1 MTGFRALA
9 TFRSRPV
16 ADISVVCEAQPQ
28 GIRTLN
34 NFEFFW
40 AFYGLLL
47 GLAVAELLGAFAALL
62 RESEPPRLGV
72 VTPLLGLLILL
83 EMLANYVDARSMFRE
98 VGVSLA
104 DFAVPTFIGLLYYVA
119 AVIIVPRRLSEWVS
133 LDDYF
138 DKRRRWI
145 VGTLL
150 LANATVSAA
159 IIPTAWLSH
168 FSESGVWVAAYAV
181 QVGSLLGAY
190 TFLLLTRSRRL
201 SVVAIL
207 FLMVWYFV
215 FYGPLRIAETI
226 VAAVG

>member
-1 MTGFRALA
+1 M
-9 TFRSRPV
+9 
-16 ADISVVCEAQPQ
+16 
-28 GIRTLN
+28 N

-47 GLAVAELLGAFAALL
+47 GLALAELLGGFAALL
-62 RESEPPRLGV
+62 RERTPPRLGV
-72 VTPLLGLLILL
+72 VTPLLGLQILV
-83 EMLANYVDARSMFRE
+83 EMLANYVDAWKLFRG

-104 DFAVPTFIGLLYYVA
+104 DLALPTFSGLLYYVA
-119 AVIIVPRRLSEWVS
+119 AVIIVPRKLSEWVS

-138 DKRRRWI
+138 DKRRKWI

-150 LANATVSAA
+150 LANATISATFT
-159 IIPTAWLSH
+159 PGWLAR
-168 FSESGVWVAAYAV
+168 FSEDGAWAGVYVLQLGWM
-181 QVGSLLGAY
+181 LGAY

-207 FLMVWYFV
+207 FLMLWYFV
-215 FYGPLRIAETI
+215 FYGPFDIATAM